1 MEDKN
6 KIPERSEVQE
16 KDKWDLKKLYKND
29 KEWDKGLKKLQDK
42 TEKIAD
48 YKGKLG
54 TSAEKL
60 EEFLLFMNELG
71 LLEERLGYYSNLK
84 LSEDGGDGKNQE
96 RFSRFVTA
104 ATKAQAET
112 SFMNPEL
119 QAVPDEKMKAM
130 LNHDKIKPFSIM
142 LSKILRYKPHILSD
156 SEEKLLA
163 MQSEANQTARKAF
176 SALTDVDMDF
186 GTVKTEEG
194 EVPLSQSSY
203 SAFMINPDRD
213 IRKKAYM
220 QFLGEFD
227 RHKNTI
233 AALYAGSV
241 HLDLYSSRV
250 RKFKSCREASLFA
263 DKVDKEVYDSLIK
276 TVHENLPALHK
287 YYEIRRKALSA
298 DKLHLYDVY
307 VPIIKDI
314 KVHHSYEEAVEII
327 TKALSPLGEEY
338 CSTIKNGLL
347 NGWVDK
353 YENKGKR
360 SGAFSA
366 GSYAGDP
373 YILMN
378 YKEDVLRNV
387 FTLAHEGGHSM
398 HSWYSVRNNPFQH
411 YDYTIFEAEVASTFN
426 EQLLAKHLIKNA
438 ESNEMKSYLINKQ
451 IDDIVATI
459 FRQTMFAEFELITH
473 TMAENGVPLTVDSL
487 RSEYRKLLEKYFG
500 SSVELEDLS
509 DLEGLRI
516 PHFYRAF
523 YVYKYAT
530 GLSAAFAL
538 SEKVLSG
545 GEKEKN
551 DYLSFLKSG
560 GSRYPLE
567 SLKLA
572 GVDMSRP
579 EPVQNAMKKFE
590 TLVNELEN
598 FIKI

>member
-1 MEDKN
+1 
-6 KIPERSEVQE
+6 
-16 KDKWDLKKLYKND
+16 
-29 KEWDKGLKKLQDK
+29 
-42 TEKIAD
+42 
-48 YKGKLG
+48 
-54 TSAEKL
+54 
-60 EEFLLFMNELG
+60 
-71 LLEERLGYYSNLK
+71 
-84 LSEDGGDGKNQE
+84 
-96 RFSRFVTA
+96 
-104 ATKAQAET
+104 
-112 SFMNPEL
+112 MNPEL

-130 LNHDKIKPFSIM
+130 LDDDKIKPFSIM

-250 RKFKSCREASLFA
+250 RKFTSCREASLFA

-276 TVHENLPALHK
+276 TVHENLPALQK
-287 YYEIRRKALSA
+287 YYEIRRKALSV

-314 KVHHSYEEAVEII
+314 KVHHSYEDAVEKI

-426 EQLLAKHLIKNA
+426 EQLLAKYLIENA
-438 ESNEMKSYLINKQ
+438 ESDEMKSYLINKQ

-500 SSVELEDLS
+500 SSVELEELS

-538 SEKVLSG
+538 SEKVLNG
-545 GEKEKN
+545 GEKERD

-579 EPVQNAMKKFE
+579 EPVKNAMKKFG